1 MGDAMSKC
9 WHNPP
14 LDAPMA
20 KLVDARD
27 LKSLDFGC
35 AGSTPAGRT
44 STVASLTRKPGLLS
58 LVPAFCWHGLESC
71 ITIQDAAAVVDM
83 TSSWP
88 RDGLHAVS
96 PSGRIACH

>member
-1 MGDAMSKC
+1 MHKSCIFAQSSRQQQVMYGMCRRIGEIACAKGDSAAEC

-14 LDAPMA
+14 LGAPMA

-44 STVASLTRKPGLLS
+44 NTVTLFKP
-58 LVPAFCWHGLESC
+58 HG
-71 ITIQDAAAVVDM
+71 
-83 TSSWP
+83 
-88 RDGLHAVS
+88 
-96 PSGRIACH
+96 

>member
-1 MGDAMSKC
+1 MSKY

-14 LDAPMA
+14 LGAPMA

-44 STVASLTRKPGLLS
+44 NTVTLFEP
-58 LVPAFCWHGLESC
+58 HG
-71 ITIQDAAAVVDM
+71 
-83 TSSWP
+83 
-88 RDGLHAVS
+88 
-96 PSGRIACH
+96 